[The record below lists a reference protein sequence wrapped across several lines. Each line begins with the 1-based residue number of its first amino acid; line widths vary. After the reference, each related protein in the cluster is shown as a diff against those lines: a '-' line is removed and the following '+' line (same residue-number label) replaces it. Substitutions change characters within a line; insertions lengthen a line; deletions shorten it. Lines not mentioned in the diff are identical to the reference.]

1 MINSI
6 DTKHLPI
13 KDLIISG
20 LIIFIMSTIIANIY
34 NPLWGFTY
42 AFGNV
47 LTLVFLSWP
56 VSRLMEYKSVI
67 IDKSKMFFFNNS
79 FCYGPNSTLEEKFF

>member
-20 LIIFIMSTIIANIY
+20 LIIFIMSTIITNIY
-34 NPLWGFTY
+34 NPLWGFAY
-42 AFGNV
+42 AFCNV
-47 LTLVFLSWP
+47 LTLVFLSWLYQD
-56 VSRLMEYKSVI
+56 SWN
-67 IDKSKMFFFNNS
+67 DNQ
-79 FCYGPNSTLEEKFF
+79 

>member
-6 DTKHLPI
+6 DTEHLPI

-20 LIIFIMSTIIANIY
+20 LIIFIVSTIIANIY

-42 AFGNV
+42 AFSNV
-47 LTLVFLSWP
+47 LTLVLLSWLYQD
-56 VSRLMEYKSVI
+56 SWNDHK
-67 IDKSKMFFFNNS
+67 
-79 FCYGPNSTLEEKFF
+79 

>member
-6 DTKHLPI
+6 DTEHLPV

-20 LIIFIMSTIIANIY
+20 LIIFIVSTIIANIY
-34 NPLWGFTY
+34 NPLLGFTY

-47 LTLVFLSWP
+47 LTLVFLSW
-56 VSRLMEYKSVI
+56 LYE
-67 IDKSKMFFFNNS
+67 DTWNDN
-79 FCYGPNSTLEEKFF
+79 

>member
-34 NPLWGFTY
+34 NPLWGVTY

-47 LTLVFLSWP
+47 LTLVFLSWLYQD
-56 VSRLMEYKSVI
+56 SWNTSQ
-67 IDKSKMFFFNNS
+67 
-79 FCYGPNSTLEEKFF
+79 